1 MPLLR
6 VEAERLSNNFL
17 ESGVITEI
25 IDRDQM
31 LALLPFMQVN
41 NKAYVYN
48 REKTL
53 PGIAWLDP
61 NEAISESAATFEEV
75 IAKLRI
81 MAGDVDVDNF
91 LRETMGDTNDQLVEQ
106 IAAKSKA
113 INRQFH
119 ICVARG
125 DATANAKQFDGL
137 PNLVTDEQTILAGGA
152 ANGAAIALTDLDEL
166 KDLVPLGADAFIMR
180 SATRRAVLN
189 AMRLAGGTTPPMIT
203 IENFNGAPVLA
214 HDGVPILVN
223 DFLADDEECGTN
235 DATCSVY
242 AVRFNESDG
251 LVGLYGG
258 PTAGVRIEEVGTVQN
273 KDAIRI
279 RVKWY
284 VGLALKSTKSIARL
298 KGVTNV

>member
-17 ESGVITEI
+17 EAGVITEI

-53 PGIAWLDP
+53 PGIDWLDP
-61 NEAISESAATFEEV
+61 NDTISESAAEFEEV
-75 IAKLRI
+75 VAKLRI

-91 LRETMGDTNDQLVEQ
+91 LRETMGDTNDQVVEQ

-125 DATANAKQFDGL
+125 SATANAKQFDGL
-137 PNLVTDEQTILAGGA
+137 PHLVEDDQTILAGDA
-152 ANGAAIALTDLDEL
+152 ENGAAIALTDLDEL
-166 KDLVPLGADAFIMR
+166 KDKVPLGADAFIMR
-180 SATRRAVLN
+180 SGTRRAILN

-203 IENFNGAPVLA
+203 IENFNGAPVLS

-223 DFLADDEECGTN
+223 DFLADNETTGTN
-235 DATCSVY
+235 TKTCSVY
-242 AVRFNESDG
+242 AVRFNEADG

-258 PTAGVRIEEVGTVQN
+258 PTAGVRVEEIGTVQN
-273 KDAIRI
+273 KDAQRI

-298 KGVTNV
+298 KGVTNI

>member
-53 PGIAWLDP
+53 PGVDWLDP

-137 PNLVTDEQTILAGGA
+137 PNLVTDGQTILAGGA

-223 DFLADDEECGTN
+223 DFLADDEDTGTN
-235 DATCSVY
+235 SNTCSVY

>member
-6 VEAERLSNNFL
+6 VEAERLSNNYL
-17 ESGVITEI
+17 EAGVITEI
-25 IDRDQM
+25 IDRDEM

-53 PGIAWLDP
+53 PGVDWLDP
-61 NEAISESAATFEEV
+61 NDTISESAATFEEV

-119 ICVARG
+119 ICVAQG
-125 DATANAKQFDGL
+125 DSEKNAKQFDGL
-137 PNLVTDEQTILAGGA
+137 PKLVSAEQTFEAG
-152 ANGAAIALTDLDEL
+152 ANGAAVSLTLLDEL
-166 KDLVPLGADAFIMR
+166 KDKVPLKPDAFVMR
-180 SATRRAVLN
+180 SGTRRAVLN

-214 HDGVPILVN
+214 HDGVPIRVN
-223 DFLADDEECGTN
+223 DVLAADEVKGT
-235 DATCSVY
+235 ATKTCSIY
-242 AVRFNESDG
+242 AIRFNESDG

-258 PTAGVRIEEVGTVQN
+258 STAGVRVEEVGTVQN
-273 KDAIRI
+273 KDAQRI

-298 KGVTNV
+298 TGITNV

>member
-31 LALLPFMQVN
+31 LALLPFVQVN

-53 PGIAWLDP
+53 PGVEWLDP
-61 NEAISESAATFEEV
+61 NDAIAESAATFEEV
-75 IAKLRI
+75 VAKLRI
-81 MAGDVDVDNF
+81 LAGDVDVDNF

-125 DATANAKQFDGL
+125 DTVANSKQFDGL
-137 PNLVTDEQTILAGGA
+137 PKLVTSGQTILAGDA

-166 KDLVPLGADAFIMR
+166 KDLIPLGADAFIMR
-180 SATRRAVLN
+180 SGTRRAVLN
-189 AMRLAGGTTPPMIT
+189 AMRLAGGTTPPMIS

-223 DFLADDEECGTN
+223 DFLAADETTGTN
-235 DATCSVY
+235 ANTCSVY

-258 PTAGVRIEEVGTVQN
+258 STAGVRIEEVGTVQN

-298 KGVTNV
+298 KGVTNI

>member
-53 PGIAWLDP
+53 PGVEWLDP
-61 NEAISESAATFEEV
+61 NDAISESAATFEEV
-75 IAKLRI
+75 VAKLRI
-81 MAGDVDVDNF
+81 LAGDVDVDNF

-125 DATANAKQFDGL
+125 DTAANAKQFDGL
-137 PNLVTDEQTILAGGA
+137 PKLVTSGQTILAGDA

-166 KDLVPLGADAFIMR
+166 KDLIPLGADAFIMR
-180 SATRRAVLN
+180 SGTRRAVLN
-189 AMRLAGGTTPPMIT
+189 AMRLAGGTTPPMIS

-223 DFLADDEECGTN
+223 DFLAADETTGTN
-235 DATCSVY
+235 NVTCSVY

-258 PTAGVRIEEVGTVQN
+258 STAGVRIEEVGTVQN

-298 KGVTNV
+298 KGVTNI

>member
-53 PGIAWLDP
+53 PGIDWLDP
-61 NEAISESAATFEEV
+61 NEAINESAATFEEV

-223 DFLADDEECGTN
+223 DFLADDETTGTN

>member
-31 LALLPFMQVN
+31 LALLPFVQVN

-53 PGIAWLDP
+53 PGVEWLDP
-61 NEAISESAATFEEV
+61 NDAIAESAATFEEV
-75 IAKLRI
+75 VAKLRI
-81 MAGDVDVDNF
+81 LAGDVDVDNF

-125 DATANAKQFDGL
+125 DTVANSKQFDGL
-137 PNLVTDEQTILAGGA
+137 PKLVTSGQTILAGDA

-166 KDLVPLGADAFIMR
+166 KDLIPLGADAFIMR
-180 SATRRAVLN
+180 SGTRRAVLN

-223 DFLADDEECGTN
+223 DFLAADETTGTN
-235 DATCSVY
+235 ANTCSVY

-258 PTAGVRIEEVGTVQN
+258 STAGVRIEEVGTVQN

-298 KGVTNV
+298 KGVTNI